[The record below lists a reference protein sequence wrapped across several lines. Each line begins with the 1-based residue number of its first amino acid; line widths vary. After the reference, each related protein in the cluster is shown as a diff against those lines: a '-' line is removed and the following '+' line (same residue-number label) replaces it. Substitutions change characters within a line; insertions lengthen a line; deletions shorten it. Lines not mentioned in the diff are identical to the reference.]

1 MTYLVTGGAGFI
13 GSHLV
18 RRLVGSGADVR
29 VLDDLSTGTTANLVG
44 VEADLVV
51 GDVRDADV
59 VRRMASG
66 VDAIFHLAALPSVAR
81 SIADPQATHSVNVT
95 GTLVVLEAARAAGT
109 RRIVYASSSS
119 VYGDTATLPK
129 HEDLPTTPRSPYAV
143 SKLAGE
149 AYCRAYWRSFGL
161 ETVSLRFFNVFGPR
175 QDPAS
180 EYAAVVPRFITRMLV
195 GRSPVVLGDGRQ
207 TRDFTY
213 IRNVVE
219 ACVLAASA
227 PMRAAGE
234 TVNIGCGERT
244 SLLELVE
251 LLNRILDVH
260 LEPEHEPPRPGDVR
274 DSQASIAR
282 AGELIA
288 YRPAVDLRR
297 GLTETVRSFAT
308 EVMNIA

>member
-1 MTYLVTGGAGFI
+1 
-13 GSHLV
+13 
-18 RRLVGSGADVR
+18 
-29 VLDDLSTGTTANLVG
+29 
-44 VEADLVV
+44 
-51 GDVRDADV
+51 
-59 VRRMASG
+59 
-66 VDAIFHLAALPSVAR
+66 
-81 SIADPQATHSVNVT
+81 
-95 GTLVVLEAARAAGT
+95 TLVVLEAARAAGT

-260 LEPEHEPPRPGDVR
+260 LEPEHERPRPGDVR